1 MDRELWPG
9 RHAHRRSDMN
19 ASGEAPGDND
29 GPATASASRMA
40 VNRIEWPTP
49 WERNESEVGRRLA
62 RGAVLADEPSV

>member
-1 MDRELWPG
+1 
-9 RHAHRRSDMN
+9 MN

-29 GPATASASRMA
+29 GPTTASASRMA